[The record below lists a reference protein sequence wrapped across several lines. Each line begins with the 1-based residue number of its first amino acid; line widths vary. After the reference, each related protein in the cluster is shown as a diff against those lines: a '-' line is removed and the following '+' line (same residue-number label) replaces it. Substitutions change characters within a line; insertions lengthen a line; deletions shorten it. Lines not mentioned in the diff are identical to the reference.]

1 MDYIHFCK
9 SYFASTHLPILLFEN
24 DRLLFQIGL
33 DDDYLPLSVF
43 RQAMEKRDSMPQI
56 ITLNSGYYG
65 IIEISSGSK
74 LYLMLGPAFS
84 NPLSEE
90 VLLEYS
96 KENSIPRTKKKA
108 LKERLSILPSYTY
121 YRFTSTI
128 GFLEY
133 VLNGRTLELATD
145 FHLADENYKDGIA
158 SAQAEQAYESRD
170 EQLIHGTYRFEQQI
184 LNLVKEGNPIALEK
198 LLLESA
204 TSGIFNEGAVA
215 NTPLRQAKNIFL
227 SLVSIIGKM
236 AAIPGG
242 LDIEQ
247 TYQLIDAYSQE
258 CEQMTNASD
267 VTNLQ
272 FNMLLDFAN
281 RVSQSKMPDGISSE
295 SYTCIQYINSHL
307 NEPINIDDIA
317 KHIHRSRSYTMKHF
331 NENLGFNLG
340 EYISHARIQE
350 AKSLLRYTDK
360 SLSEIS
366 NYLCYSSQSYFQNV
380 FKKLTGQT
388 PAEYRKNSHEY

>member
-1 MDYIHFCK
+1 
-9 SYFASTHLPILLFEN
+9 
-24 DRLLFQIGL
+24 
-33 DDDYLPLSVF
+33 
-43 RQAMEKRDSMPQI
+43 
-56 ITLNSGYYG
+56 
-65 IIEISSGSK
+65 
-74 LYLMLGPAFS
+74 
-84 NPLSEE
+84 
-90 VLLEYS
+90 
-96 KENSIPRTKKKA
+96 
-108 LKERLSILPSYTY
+108 
-121 YRFTSTI
+121 
-128 GFLEY
+128 
-133 VLNGRTLELATD
+133 
-145 FHLADENYKDGIA
+145 
-158 SAQAEQAYESRD
+158 
-170 EQLIHGTYRFEQQI
+170 
-184 LNLVKEGNPIALEK
+184 
-198 LLLESA
+198 
-204 TSGIFNEGAVA
+204 
-215 NTPLRQAKNIFL
+215 
-227 SLVSIIGKM
+227 M

>member
-1 MDYIHFCK
+1 
-9 SYFASTHLPILLFEN
+9 
-24 DRLLFQIGL
+24 
-33 DDDYLPLSVF
+33 
-43 RQAMEKRDSMPQI
+43 MEKRDSMPQI

-90 VLLEYS
+90 ILLEYS

-204 TSGIFNEGAVA
+204 T
-215 NTPLRQAKNIFL
+215 
-227 SLVSIIGKM
+227 
-236 AAIPGG
+236 GG

>member
-90 VLLEYS
+90 ILLEYS

-184 LNLVKEGNPIALEK
+184 
-198 LLLESA
+198 
-204 TSGIFNEGAVA
+204 
-215 NTPLRQAKNIFL
+215 
-227 SLVSIIGKM
+227 
-236 AAIPGG
+236 
-242 LDIEQ
+242 
-247 TYQLIDAYSQE
+247 
-258 CEQMTNASD
+258 
-267 VTNLQ
+267 
-272 FNMLLDFAN
+272 
-281 RVSQSKMPDGISSE
+281 
-295 SYTCIQYINSHL
+295 
-307 NEPINIDDIA
+307 
-317 KHIHRSRSYTMKHF
+317 
-331 NENLGFNLG
+331 
-340 EYISHARIQE
+340 
-350 AKSLLRYTDK
+350 
-360 SLSEIS
+360 
-366 NYLCYSSQSYFQNV
+366 
-380 FKKLTGQT
+380 
-388 PAEYRKNSHEY
+388 

>member
-90 VLLEYS
+90 ILLEYS

-258 CEQMTNASD
+258 CEQMTNALHFCPYGHTSYLID
-267 VTNLQ
+267 EYLKDDYMGHGLLQ
-272 FNMLLDFAN
+272 IESN
-281 RVSQSKMPDGISSE
+281 VSMQTFFS
-295 SYTCIQYINSHL
+295 CIL
-307 NEPINIDDIA
+307 P
-317 KHIHRSRSYTMKHF
+317 
-331 NENLGFNLG
+331 
-340 EYISHARIQE
+340 
-350 AKSLLRYTDK
+350 
-360 SLSEIS
+360 
-366 NYLCYSSQSYFQNV
+366 
-380 FKKLTGQT
+380 
-388 PAEYRKNSHEY
+388 